1 MRIPQSKSV
10 PESQDNS
17 YNSAMSP
24 LLVHSGKQL
33 TREEKLKRRREF
45 HNAVERRRRDLIKER
60 IKELGL
66 LVPPSMLNPQLCAV
80 QAFKRTSQLNTREIN
95 ELLATIKVKE
105 TKPNKSTI
113 LNKSVEYLL
122 HLKYVLAEQDKARA
136 ELEKQVRETQGPQP
150 KEDTFNP
157 DDFFL
162 EVVDR

>member
-10 PESQDNS
+10 PESQNNS

-24 LLVHSGKQL
+24 LLVQSGKQL

-80 QAFKRTSQLNTREIN
+80 QAFKGTSQLNTREIN
-95 ELLATIKVKE
+95 ELLSTIKVKE

-122 HLKYVLAEQDKARA
+122 HLKYVLEEQEKARA
-136 ELEKQVRETQGPQP
+136 KLEKQIQEALGSQP

-162 EVVDR
+162 GVVDR